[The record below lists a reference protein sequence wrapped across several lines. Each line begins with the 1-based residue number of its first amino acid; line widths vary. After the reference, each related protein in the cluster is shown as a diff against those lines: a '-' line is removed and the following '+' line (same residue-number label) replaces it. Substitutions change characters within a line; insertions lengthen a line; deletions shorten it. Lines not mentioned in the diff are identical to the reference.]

1 MRQHWTS
8 VYAGSAL
15 PVLGLFAGV
24 AAVLVATACVSF
36 AQVSLSYWI
45 SMRGVASET
54 QPTFVSL
61 SPVATATHSVAFAGC
76 HGRIWYLQPTSASS
90 VQMARAAGETVQ
102 IHRGPAG
109 TTPSGSTVI
118 CLIQADG

>member
-1 MRQHWTS
+1 M
-8 VYAGSAL
+8 AGKALLGLGPVLVVVVIFAASAL
-15 PVLGLFAGV
+15 
-24 AAVLVATACVSF
+24 VSV
-36 AQVSLSYWI
+36 AQVSVSHWI

-76 HGRIWYLQPTSASS
+76 HGRIWYLQPASASS

-109 TTPSGSTVI
+109 STPSGSTII